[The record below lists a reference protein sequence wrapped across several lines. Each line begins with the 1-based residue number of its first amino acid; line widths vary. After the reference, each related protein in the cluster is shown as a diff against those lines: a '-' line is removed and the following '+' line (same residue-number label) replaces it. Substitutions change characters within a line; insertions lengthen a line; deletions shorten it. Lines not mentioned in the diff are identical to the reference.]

1 MKISTSNK
9 YPFLWIVGMSIVLF
23 SSCIYKDV
31 DGNICPTV
39 DIGSQKWMS
48 TNLKVTHYRNGDPIP
63 RVTDSATWANLTTGA
78 YCEYDNDT
86 NNGNDYGL
94 LYNWYAVNDSRGL
107 APEGW
112 RIPTRDDFI
121 ELKNFLD
128 GGSGSELKAGGYAV
142 PGWDGN
148 NNTFFT
154 ALPAGARGLQGTLDF
169 DDMGYSTFYWTKTVD
184 DSDPLK
190 ANAALLESINTELL
204 YGPSK
209 KYRGYSV
216 RCIHE

>member
-1 MKISTSNK
+1 MKRSTPNK
-9 YPFLWIVGMSIVLF
+9 YPWLWIIGMSLILF
-23 SSCIYKDV
+23 SSCIYKDI

-78 YCEYDNDT
+78 YCEYQNDT

-112 RIPTRDDFI
+112 RIPSKDDFL

-154 ALPAGARGLQGTLDF
+154 ALPAGQRGFSTSADF
-169 DDMGYSTFYWTKTVD
+169 SSLGYLTGYWTNTVYA
-184 DSDPLK
+184 SDPLK
-190 ANAALLESINTELL
+190 AYVAMLESIYTDLL
-204 YGPSK
+204 VGVYK
-209 KYRGYSV
+209 KHLGYSV
-216 RCIHE
+216 RCIKE

>member
-1 MKISTSNK
+1 
-9 YPFLWIVGMSIVLF
+9 
-23 SSCIYKDV
+23 
-31 DGNICPTV
+31 
-39 DIGSQKWMS
+39 MS

-112 RIPTRDDFI
+112 RIPSKDDFL